1 MSVSKAAAGLS
12 ILAVFTALTGCGG
25 VQTDAGSGSGT
36 GGTSSGNNAPVNAPV
51 IDASPITLKVY
62 LSNSS
67 LTAQDLNTLIAEP
80 LQKKFP
86 QISVEAIMPGKG
98 TTIAELVVAGQPP
111 DIIYTNNLDFGT
123 YKTLD
128 LLEDITPLMKKHQ
141 VDLDR
146 FDPELLASAKS
157 DKGELYGLPF
167 FAHFSALYYNKNIFD
182 KFGVPYPKN
191 GMTWEDT
198 IELAK
203 KVSRLDNGVEYR
215 GLDPDTIARM
225 AMPLGL
231 TFVDAKTNRASV
243 NTDGWRTVFTLGKEI
258 WNIPH
263 NRPEKLNSF
272 QARNW
277 FMKDQTIAML
287 PYNNLLNI
295 GLEEATKLG
304 LNWDLVQYPSYKEKP
319 NLYNHVDSQNF
330 VIAKTSKY
338 KDQAAQLLSIM
349 SSDEVQMKSARA
361 TARLSSLKNPEMKKA
376 LGADM
381 PFLQGKNLQS
391 IFKSS
396 SPPAP
401 EYSQFNTSVRDLV
414 FKSFE
419 EYMNGKDLNTAL
431 REAEANVNKRLDANA
446 KK

>member
-1 MSVSKAAAGLS
+1 MSLSKTATGLS
-12 ILAVFTALTGCGG
+12 ILAAFTAIAGCGG
-25 VQTDAGSGSGT
+25 AKTGATVDNAPSGS
-36 GGTSSGNNAPVNAPV
+36 SPPAKAPV
-51 IDASPITLKVY
+51 IDANPATLKVY

-67 LTAQDLNTLIAEP
+67 LTPQDLNALIGEP
-80 LQKKFP
+80 LKKKFP
-86 QISVEAIMPGKG
+86 QISVEAIVPGKG
-98 TTIAELVVAGQPP
+98 TTITELIAAGQLP
-111 DIIYTNNLDFGT
+111 DIIYTNNMDFGT
-123 YKTLD
+123 YNNLE
-128 LLEDITPLMKKHQ
+128 LLEDLTPLMKKHQ
-141 VDLDR
+141 VDLER
-146 FDPELLASAKS
+146 FDPVMLASVKS

-182 KFGVPYPKN
+182 KFGVPYPKD

-198 IELAK
+198 IEVAK

-215 GLDPDTIARM
+215 GLDFDTIARM
-225 AMPLGL
+225 AMPLSL
-231 TFVDAKTNRASV
+231 TYVDPKTNRAAV
-243 NTDGWRTVFTLGKEI
+243 DTDGWRRIFTLGKDI
-258 WNIPH
+258 WSIPH

-295 GLEEATKLG
+295 GLEDATKQG
-304 LNWDLVQYPSYKEKP
+304 LNWDLAQYPSFKEKP

-330 VIAKTSKY
+330 LIAKSSKY

-349 SSDEVQMKSARA
+349 SSDEVQMQSARA
-361 TARLSSLKNPEMKKA
+361 TARLSSLKNPEMKKV

-381 PFLQGKNLQS
+381 AYLKGKNLQS

-401 EYSQFNTSVRDLV
+401 EFSPHNSSARDLV
-414 FKSFE
+414 FRSFE
-419 EYMNGKDLNTAL
+419 EYMNGKDLNTAM
-431 REAEANVNKRLDANA
+431 REAEVNVNKRIDNA
-446 KK
+446 MKK